1 MTSSIF
7 IVNGSW
13 QGNREGN
20 GIIRLPGGA
29 NLEVSV
35 PKELDGPGIGTNP
48 EELLVSSANN
58 CYMITL
64 AVMIS
69 NKKIELEKLEV
80 SSEGVVEKVG
90 GKLQFKQIIHKPVI
104 SIKAGSGVSVE
115 KLEEIASRADKACF
129 IGNTLR
135 NSIEISV
142 QPKVIVV
149 L

>member
-1 MTSSIF
+1 MTSSYF

-13 QGNREGN
+13 HGNREGS
-20 GIIRLPGGA
+20 GIIRLPGGS

-35 PKELDGPGIGTNP
+35 PKELNGPGIGTNP

-64 AVMIS
+64 AAMFS
-69 NKKIELEKLEV
+69 NRKIEVEKLEV

-104 SIKAGSGVSVE
+104 SIKAGSAVTVE
-115 KLEEIASRADKACF
+115 KLEEIAFRADKACF

-135 NSIEISV
+135 SSIEISA
-142 QPKVIVV
+142 QPKVIV